1 MAVYYTHTNKEE
13 HTMRK
18 TINLT
23 QHTPAQEQTD
33 VFTVPGLYDQ
43 DTDTLESVSDLL
55 TFDNLP
61 TQDEMN
67 VRANKLALLASRQR
81 ADKALIGGAPFF
93 MSTLENALI
102 AVGVTPVYAFS
113 QRQSVEVV
121 QEDGTVVKTNVF
133 KHLGYVEVKKRG

>member
-1 MAVYYTHTNKEE
+1 
-13 HTMRK
+13 MRK

-23 QHTPAQEQTD
+23 QHKPSQEQTN

-67 VRANKLALLASRQR
+67 VRACKLALLAVRNS
-81 ADKALIGGAPFF
+81 ANKALIGGAPFF
-93 MSTLENALI
+93 MSTLEKALI
-102 AVGVTPVYAFS
+102 VVGVTPVYAFS
-113 QRQSVEVV
+113 QRQSAEVV

-133 KHLGYVEVKKRG
+133 KHLGYVEINRN